1 MKREEVK
8 DDMKEVS
15 SQSGAWRPQVV
26 LDTAATVCGR
36 ARHSVRAVA
45 HTRATQTGMLLGIHG
60 AHGVPRPTI
69 AGGHTTGRCQWFC
82 LLSILFATQLPAE
95 VTFTSPG
102 FAPTRMDEKGR
113 LVEDWGAI
121 TVQVAGTGLPSTA
134 PAALENIKLE
144 GLIPAAQAQSRYGS
158 VALTLTAFRAP
169 AWPAGLDVLTVRL
182 AETAGQET
190 PLQLSLALPETVRLG
205 LKTVTLGG
213 RAVLGLPA
221 GTRVSQAMRDW
232 GWADDAVALPGW
244 ARPAVECD
252 PAFKNI
258 RAGLGGVPIL
268 YHFKV
273 DPKAKVTVVLGF
285 CESHWAQAGQRPV
298 ICQVEGAPPQEV
310 DPLARWGQHR
320 PGAIVFAASDANSDG
335 TLDVSVLPKPGAPDQ
350 NPILNAIW
358 LFPADTSPN
367 LEQVIAGK
375 LNAVASRYV
384 AVGDSNDQSLYAG
397 GRVEYA
403 IKLAAHGTQ
412 ELTFLVACPGSS
424 VPAPDQTAW
433 TPEKL
438 RQSAAAVWRD
448 WR

>member
-1 MKREEVK
+1 MI
-8 DDMKEVS
+8 EVS
-15 SQSGAWRPQVV
+15 SRAEGRNLQLRRAGASWHWRW
-26 LDTAATVCGR
+26 VC
-36 ARHSVRAVA
+36 
-45 HTRATQTGMLLGIHG
+45 LLGVLL
-60 AHGVPRPTI
+60 A
-69 AGGHTTGRCQWFC
+69 TGLR
-82 LLSILFATQLPAE
+82 AE
-95 VTFTSPG
+95 VAFTSPG
-102 FAPTRMDEKGR
+102 LAPTRMDDQGR
-113 LVEDWGAI
+113 LVEDWGTIA
-121 TVQVAGTGLPSTA
+121 VNVGGAGLPSTA
-134 PAALENIKLE
+134 PVTLQGIRLD
-144 GLIPAAQAQSRYGS
+144 GLIPAAQAQCQQGS
-158 VALTLTAFRAP
+158 IGLTLTAFRA
-169 AWPAGLDVLTVRL
+169 AVWPSGLDVLTVRL
-182 AETAGQET
+182 EETAGQET
-190 PLQLSLALPETVRLG
+190 PVQLSLALPETVRVG

-213 RAVLGLPA
+213 RAVVGLPA
-221 GTRVSQAMRDW
+221 GTKVSQATREW

-252 PAFKNI
+252 PAFQNI
-258 RAGLGGVPIL
+258 RAGMDGVPIL

-273 DPKAKVTVVLGF
+273 DPKAKVKVVLGF
-285 CESHWAQAGQRPV
+285 CESFWAQPGQRPV
-298 ICQVEGAPPQEV
+298 ICQVEGAPAQEV

-320 PGAIVFAASDANSDG
+320 PGAILFAASDANGDG

-358 LFPADTSPN
+358 LFPADASPN

-384 AVGDSNDQSLYAG
+384 SVGGSNDQSFYAG

-403 IKLAAHGTQ
+403 LNLPAHGTQ

-424 VPAPDQTAW
+424 VPPPDQTAW

>member
-1 MKREEVK
+1 MQPR
-8 DDMKEVS
+8 
-15 SQSGAWRPQVV
+15 QV
-26 LDTAATVCGR
+26 
-36 ARHSVRAVA
+36 
-45 HTRATQTGMLLGIHG
+45 
-60 AHGVPRPTI
+60 
-69 AGGHTTGRCQWFC
+69 HTTWHCWQPC
-82 LLSILFATQLPAE
+82 LLALLFAARLQAE

-102 FAPTRMDEKGR
+102 LAPTRMDDQGC
-113 LVEDWGAI
+113 LVEDWGSI
-121 TVQVAGTGLPSTA
+121 TVNVAGAGLPATA
-134 PAALENIKLE
+134 PTTVQSIKLD
-144 GLIPAAQAQSRYGS
+144 GFIPAAQAQSCYAT

-169 AWPAGLDVLTVRL
+169 VWPAGLDVLTVRL

-190 PLQLSLALPETVRLG
+190 PVQLSLTLPETVRLG

-221 GTRVSQAMRDW
+221 GTSVSQVLRDW
-232 GWADDAVALPGW
+232 GWADDAIALPGW
-244 ARPAVECD
+244 AKPAVDCD

-258 RAGLGGVPIL
+258 RAGMDGVPIL

-273 DPKAKVTVVLGF
+273 DPKAKLNVVLGF
-285 CESHWAQAGQRPV
+285 CESHWSQAGQRPV
-298 ICQVEGAPPQEV
+298 ICQVEGTPPQEV
-310 DPLARWGQHR
+310 DPLARWGQHQ
-320 PGAIVFAASDANSDG
+320 PGAVVFAASDANGDG

-358 LFPADTSPN
+358 LFPAGASPN

-375 LNAVASRYV
+375 LNAVALRYV
-384 AVGDSNDQSLYAG
+384 AVGGGNDQSLYAG

-403 IKLAAHGTQ
+403 LKLPAHATR

-424 VPAPDQTAW
+424 VPPPDQTTW

-438 RQSAAAVWRD
+438 RQSAASVWRD